1 MAGNKLSKS
10 ETDARVQQ
18 CYDLR
23 YNTNDG
29 LLFRNWIKYC
39 HENYADKSEQQ
50 YSAYWASA
58 TELYQDSWR
67 EKLNKQLDPAVNE
80 LISLLADEDS
90 KVRQR
95 AVDQIM
101 KYTGNDIE
109 KIEAKVEGTIELTWG
124 DSIIGNDPG
133 DEQVE

>member
-1 MAGNKLSKS
+1 MAGDKLSKAV
-10 ETDARVQQ
+10 TDARVQQ
-18 CYDLR
+18 CYDMR

-39 HENYADKSEQQ
+39 HETYGDKSEQQ

-58 TELYQDSWR
+58 TEQYQESWR

-80 LISLLADEDS
+80 LISLLASDDE
-90 KVRQR
+90 KIRQR

-101 KYTGNDIE
+101 KYTGNDVE
-109 KIEAKVEGTIELTWG
+109 KIEAKIEGVIELNW
-124 DSIIGNDPG
+124 GNDPG
-133 DEQVE
+133 DEQSE

>member
-1 MAGNKLSKS
+1 MAGDKLSKAV
-10 ETDARVQQ
+10 TDARVQQ
-18 CYDLR
+18 CYDMR

-39 HENYADKSEQQ
+39 HETYGDKSEQQ

-58 TELYQDSWR
+58 TEQYQESWR

-80 LISLLADEDS
+80 LISLLASDDE
-90 KVRQR
+90 KIRQR

-101 KYTGNDIE
+101 KYTGNDVE
-109 KIEAKVEGTIELTWG
+109 KIEAKIEGVIELNW
-124 DSIIGNDPG
+124 GNDPG
-133 DEQVE
+133 DEQPE